1 MRMVS
6 MVIVHPKKDA
16 VNDIVN
22 LVNDSR
28 KDGVLGLEVY
38 NIINSND
45 DELIFINFWESIDA
59 FVEYINSHH
68 NMIELIEHLCVR
80 IVFFSR
86 SQHLDG
92 FSSPTDIKTQ

>member
-6 MVIVHPKKDA
+6 MVIVHPKEDA
-16 VNDIVN
+16 INEIID
-22 LVNDSR
+22 LVNESR
-28 KDGVLGLEVY
+28 KDGVPGLEVY

-80 IVFFSR
+80 IDEENVSKAY
-86 SQHLDG
+86 SGPLLYQ
-92 FSSPTDIKTQ
+92 SN